1 MDDLASH
8 VPATRHDAPSTAEVV
23 AVGLSRRE
31 LLRRGAI
38 VGGSVLAV
46 QSLGTVAAFAQTS
59 APPPPPTEPPPP
71 PPEPTDHPPE
81 PSEPSSEPS
90 EPSSGPTARPTT
102 TVGEGQ
108 RPTEAAPATTH
119 PGRSGTT
126 GGRRPRGARTAT
138 ARSSGTSAPSPSG
151 ATSIP
156 QPDAPVAAAAPGE
169 LAHTGMSLSAM
180 MGLGAGA
187 ITAGAAA
194 VRSGHRTRATVPAHE
209 AEADATDVQ
218 DPSDHHRAGAS
229 E

>member
-59 APPPPPTEPPPP
+59 APPPPPAEPPLS
-71 PPEPTDHPPE
+71 PPEPTEHPTE
-81 PSEPSSEPS
+81 PKPSSE
-90 EPSSGPTARPTT
+90 PTARPTT

-119 PGRSGTT
+119 PGTSGTT

-169 LAHTGMSLSAM
+169 LAHTGISLSAM